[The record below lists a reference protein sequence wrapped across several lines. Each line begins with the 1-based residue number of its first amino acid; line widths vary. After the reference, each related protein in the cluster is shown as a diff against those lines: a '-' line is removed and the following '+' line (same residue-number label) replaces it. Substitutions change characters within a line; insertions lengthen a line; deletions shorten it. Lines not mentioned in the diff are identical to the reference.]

1 MPEEKLSGKTP
12 VLRLWTR
19 HSPPT
24 TNFLSLSSLLI
35 STLPFN
41 TFPAALGGSAGQRD
55 SLESLQ
61 SETWM
66 LPSITALLIKPQAA
80 DLLKWLTKTIF
91 KTKWKALYQTIKAAS
106 RRSELRVISN
116 LNTFPEHAG
125 ISETVICKHIQP
137 FHFWLFSLS
146 VLWTKGSTKY
156 LEEKKRLL
164 AVAGTKVDTLQKPKP
179 QWGNKLNNKPSETQ
193 WQVKISSH
201 IKDYIQDWRSTQRG
215 CDSIISES

>member
-12 VLRLWTR
+12 VLHLWTR

-41 TFPAALGGSAGQRD
+41 TFPAALGGSAGQRH

-91 KTKWKALYQTIKAAS
+91 KTKWKTLYQTIKAAS

-125 ISETVICKHIQP
+125 ISETISLLT
-137 FHFWLFSLS
+137 LFSFCALNKRIDKIFARKETITGCCWNAGGH
-146 VLWTKGSTKY
+146 VTETKTRVRQQTK
-156 LEEKKRLL
+156 
-164 AVAGTKVDTLQKPKP
+164 P
-179 QWGNKLNNKPSETQ
+179 
-193 WQVKISSH
+193 
-201 IKDYIQDWRSTQRG
+201 
-215 CDSIISES
+215 